1 MALTIGYRTLFIRTK
16 GKILTNIYLALI
28 TALLYTVA
36 TQATVAADSYD
47 FEVKDREL
55 HGVGRDQGG
64 GGFRGRGG
72 RGRHGRRQSQSRLLL

>member
-16 GKILTNIYLALI
+16 GKILTNIFLALI

-55 HGVGRDQGG
+55 HGVGRDRGG
-64 GGFRGRGG
+64 GGFRGG
-72 RGRHGRRQSQSRLLL
+72 RGRHGRRQSQSRLSL